1 MASEVGMEAF
11 EELKGEV
18 GALHDV
24 VASIMSALA
33 VRGDA
38 ALFTEILV
46 NLTACER
53 LARERNEHASRIEAL
68 AQMRATFDE
77 F

>member
-1 MASEVGMEAF
+1 MNEEIEA
-11 EELKGEV
+11 LKGEV

-24 VASIMSALA
+24 VTSMMAALA
-33 VRGDA
+33 GRGDE
-38 ALFTEILV
+38 ALFRAILV

-53 LARERNEHASRIEAL
+53 LARERNEHTSRIEAL
-68 AQMRATFDE
+68 AAMRATFDE